1 MHVSMLGPR
10 REGGGGD
17 GLTPRVEIL
26 ILRYQG
32 LKDI

>member
-1 MHVSMLGPR
+1 MHVSMFGPR
-10 REGGGGD
+10 REGED

-26 ILRYQG
+26 ILRDQG